1 MNITPRYLNLQMV
14 KISIKRFKFYQE
26 SEFQTF
32 TFNSD
37 QITLLEGTS
46 NSGKST
52 ILEALY
58 WCLYGSNKKVCPKG
72 MSTTVKNPTIVK
84 VVLDNG
90 IEITR
95 IKPPDTLEVTG
106 FNKEGDI
113 LTEEGAQYWI
123 EENFGTKFCFLAT
136 SYMRQGRESPL
147 IELKNAERIQL
158 LQELSFG
165 KILDDDKDNDPKYY
179 SNKIDTEIK
188 AVKANLLT
196 TEGKLSGLEDC
207 HRKQSKT
214 CETYIKLW
222 EEKRKEEPSK
232 SEIKKLET
240 AIEESESFVKRN
252 KKKLV
257 NLRTQW
263 VEYNSYIKEKDKLE
277 NNLSISKDKL
287 AEFPYSPKDLDNH
300 LEWLDTNEKKKEQ
313 ENRIKC
319 LKPEEAVINF
329 LVEYKSK
336 LKDLNKEIILYNEY
350 IEQKDKL
357 GITDETTI
365 EDEIKSM
372 RQKLDTSKQNAI
384 RLENYNHKKKARN
397 SWLNKKV
404 EIEDNVIKLEKSK
417 KKYEDYFNHQGVF
430 ALLKTLDLVDE
441 KESNKNILAKYYTT
455 KDGFS
460 KIRNILNQKRYDLI
474 IKTAELSCPECQA
487 RLTMENG
494 HLIKYYRIENAE
506 EIVESCD
513 KGLDTI
519 MKIDNNLKEYL
530 IDKKLPLELDEEE
543 PPIPEELTEITTMTT
558 SEKQKLSSR
567 LKELESY
574 KPLKITLLPSV
585 LEKYKLE
592 EVESYLSHER
602 KYKNYLDAVNE
613 SIDIKIKDS
622 ALELSRKDCQKY
634 ITEYKLL
641 SGKIVE
647 INSSIKKLEAADKPD
662 EKVETLEEI
671 INQNEKTIKD
681 NSSLL
686 EAGKRILEV
695 NKLKTSLDEIKKEI
709 KTLTNRHVA
718 LDRIKQLI
726 FDTKSLALEE
736 TVETINCLLD
746 EISKVMYGNDTKI
759 VVSMFKELKSRDYLK
774 SELNVNLIK
783 GYDDEAISYDF
794 DELSGGEKS
803 RLSLAITLALSTI
816 SSTPFLFIDEG
827 MSSMHASLRD
837 LCSKVIKEY
846 SSGKVVINICHTIG
860 IGNFDKVLTIKKEDN
875 I

>member
-1 MNITPRYLNLQMV
+1 MNITPGCENSQMV

-32 TFNSD
+32 TFHPD

-72 MSTTVKNPTIVK
+72 SSTTVKNPTIVK

-90 IEITR
+90 VEISRT
-95 IKPPDTLEVTG
+95 KPPDTLEVTG

-113 LTEEGAQYWI
+113 LTDEAAQYWI
-123 EENFGTKFCFLAT
+123 EENFGTKSCFLAT

-147 IELKNAERIQL
+147 IELKNSERIQL

-179 SNKIDTEIK
+179 ANKIDTEIK
-188 AVKANLLT
+188 TVKSNLLT

-207 HRKQSKT
+207 YKKQSKS
-214 CETYIKLW
+214 CGSYIKLW
-222 EEKRKEEPSK
+222 QDSQEEEPSK
-232 SEIKKLET
+232 NIIKKLESST
-240 AIEESESFVKRN
+240 EELETTVKRN

-257 NLRTQW
+257 NLRIQW
-263 VEYNSYIKEKDKLE
+263 IDYDSYIKEKDKLQDQLA
-277 NNLSISKDKL
+277 NSKDKL
-287 AEFPYSPKDLDNH
+287 NNFPYQLQDLDNH
-300 LEWLDTNEKKKEQ
+300 LQWLDITDKKKEQ
-313 ENRIKC
+313 ENKVLN
-319 LKPEEAVINF
+319 LKPEEDVINF
-329 LVEYKSK
+329 LQEYQTK
-336 LKDLNKEIILYNEY
+336 LKDLNKEIVLYNEY

-357 GITDETTI
+357 NITDETKI
-365 EDEIKSM
+365 EAEITSIKQ
-372 RQKLDTSKQNAI
+372 RLDSAKQDTI

-397 SWLNKKV
+397 NWLNKKG
-404 EIEDNVIKLEKSK
+404 EIEDNITRLEESK
-417 KKYEDYFNHQGVF
+417 KKYEDYFLHPDVSS
-430 ALLKTLDLVDE
+430 LLEILTLSDD
-441 KESNKNILAKYYTT
+441 KDTNKNILAKYYTS
-455 KDGFS
+455 KDGFT
-460 KIRNILNQKRYDLI
+460 KITDMLKRKIYDLN
-474 IKTAELSCPECQA
+474 IKTTELSCPECKIC
-487 RLTMENG
+487 LTLENG
-494 HLIKYYRIENAE
+494 VLIKHHKVTGAE
-506 EIVESCD
+506 EIIELCE
-513 KGLDTI
+513 KGLKTI
-519 MKIDNNLKEYL
+519 KKIDINLKEYL
-530 IDKKLPLELDEEE
+530 ADKKLPIELEEEE
-543 PPIPEELTEITTMTT
+543 PPIPEELSSVVLLSNTER
-558 SEKQKLSSR
+558 QKISSR

-574 KPLKITLLPSV
+574 KPLRINLLPSV
-585 LEKYKLE
+585 LEKYKLSV
-592 EVESYLSHER
+592 VESYLSKER
-602 KYKNYLDAVNE
+602 KYKNYLDAVSE
-613 SIDIKIKDS
+613 LADIKIKDTT
-622 ALELSRKDCQKY
+622 LDLSKKDCQKY
-634 ITEYKLL
+634 ITEFKLL
-641 SGKIVE
+641 SSKIVE
-647 INSSIKKLEAADKPD
+647 INSSIKKLIPVDKPE
-662 EKVETLEEI
+662 EKVQSLEED
-671 INQNEKTIKD
+671 INQTEKTIKD
-681 NSSLL
+681 NTNLL

-695 NKLKTSLDEIKKEI
+695 NKLKTSLEEIKKEI
-709 KTLTNRHVA
+709 KTLTDRHVA

-746 EISKVMYGNDTKI
+746 EISRVMYGNEARI

-783 GYDDEAISYDF
+783 GYDDEAIAYEF

-846 SSGKVVINICHTIG
+846 STGKVVINICHTIG